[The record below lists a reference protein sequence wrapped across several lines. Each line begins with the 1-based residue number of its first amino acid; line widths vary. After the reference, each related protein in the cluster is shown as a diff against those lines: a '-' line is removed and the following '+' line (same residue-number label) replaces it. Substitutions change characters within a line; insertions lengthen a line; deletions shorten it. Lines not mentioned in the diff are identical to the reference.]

1 MKYNEIIYEV
11 DTSKL
16 TSQFLALVESV
27 YVEKPKQSDL
37 RKLKKFLEE
46 NPGLWRVVFDIT
58 EMIQKNTIKR
68 MVDHKAMQIS
78 LDANISEMRQS
89 LGYLNSSTL
98 EQLLIENIIST
109 WLNYKWA
116 DYQMVTFMGKAGVR
130 FKEIEFWER
139 RLSMSQ
145 RRYLQ
150 ACESLVKVRRLMA
163 RTPTVQVNI
172 AGKGGQQV
180 NVAGDVIKK

>member
-1 MKYNEIIYEV
+1 MENNKIVHEV
-11 DTSKL
+11 DGSKFTDEL
-16 TSQFLALVESV
+16 LALVESV
-27 YVEKPKQSDL
+27 YVEKPKRSDL
-37 RKLKKFLEE
+37 QKLKRFLDET
-46 NPGLWRVVFDIT
+46 PGLWRAIFDIT

-68 MVDHKAMQIS
+68 MVSQKAMQLS
-78 LDANISEMRQS
+78 LEANISEMRQN
-89 LGYLNSSTL
+89 LGYLNSSAL

-116 DYQMVTFMGKAGVR
+116 DYQVVTFMGKAGVR

-150 ACESLVKVRRLMA
+150 ACESLAKVRRLMA
-163 RTPTVQVNI
+163 RTPAVQVNI
-172 AGKGGQQV
+172 ASQGGQQV
-180 NVAGDVIKK
+180 NVAGDVVKK